1 MLKMLSYYST
11 EYRYNNKNQVDM
23 KHLLELF
30 C

>member
-11 EYRYNNKNQVDM
+11 EYRYNKNQMDM